1 MAGLTAWQALF
12 DHGHLKEG
20 ETVLIHAGAGGVGT
34 YAIQLAKKR
43 AHMSSRP
50 LAQKSCLTEKI
61 GADEVID
68 YHTTNFAEVLADV
81 DLVLIQ
87 WVVRFKNSF
96 DVLKPNTGRLVSIV
110 GIEDKQLAAE
120 KYYC

>member
-1 MAGLTAWQALF
+1 
-12 DHGHLKEG
+12 
-20 ETVLIHAGAGGVGT
+20 
-34 YAIQLAKKR
+34 
-43 AHMSSRP
+43 MSSRP

-96 DVLKPNTGRLVSIV
+96 DVLNQTQVVLF
-110 GIEDKQLAAE
+110 QLWALKINNWQPK

>member
-1 MAGLTAWQALF
+1 M
-12 DHGHLKEG
+12 
-20 ETVLIHAGAGGVGT
+20 
-34 YAIQLAKKR
+34 
-43 AHMSSRP
+43 
-50 LAQKSCLTEKI
+50 
-61 GADEVID
+61 ID

-120 KYYC
+120 KNITAESIWLQPNGEQLQKLLI